1 MSAENTAK
9 IQKTMM
15 NMLNAFN
22 ERDVE
27 STLSNFY
34 FDDNFLSYGLDG
46 AKISNREETRRHLE
60 DYFSKTAEIELE
72 VVWSKVSVY
81 RIMATFVGECTL
93 KFRDSVQPNPIP
105 IRLTAVLRDIND
117 RWKVNQLHFSTDALT
132 QAA

>member
-27 STLSNFY
+27 STLSKFY
-34 FDDNFLSYGLDG
+34 FDDNFLSYGIDG
-46 AKISNREETRRHLE
+46 SKISNREETRRHLE
-60 DYFSKTAEIELE
+60 GYFGKFEEIELE
-72 VVWSKVSVY
+72 VVWSKVTVY

-93 KFRDSVQPNPIP
+93 KSRDNAQSNPIP
-105 IRLTAVLRDIND
+105 MRLTAVLRDVND
-117 RWKVNQLHFSTDALT
+117 RWKINQLHFSTDALT